1 MNEDKKKKSV
11 RIAALFG
18 VILLVAL
25 YLITLIFAI
34 FDFDGK
40 GQLFRACLFATIGV
54 PILIWIYI
62 WLYGVITGKKTMSTV
77 DFLNAS
83 GESIA
88 AGEAGEA
95 GTTDESA
102 DAVTIEEA
110 DEADTTDNTNE

>member
-25 YLITLIFAI
+25 YLLTLIFAI

-62 WLYGVITGKKTMSTV
+62 WLYGIITGKKTMSTV

-88 AGEAGEA
+88 AGKAGEA
-95 GTTDESA
+95 VSTDGSAETGTKAATGKA
-102 DAVTIEEA
+102 D
-110 DEADTTDNTNE
+110 D

>member
-25 YLITLIFAI
+25 YLLTLIFAI

-88 AGEAGEA
+88 SYEAGETGA
-95 GTTDESA
+95 TDGSVETGTKAATGKA
-102 DAVTIEEA
+102 D
-110 DEADTTDNTNE
+110 D

>member
-25 YLITLIFAI
+25 YLLTLIFAI

-62 WLYGVITGKKTMSTV
+62 WLYGVVTGKKTMSTV

-88 AGEAGEA
+88 PDEADSAGDEEGTAEISA
-95 GTTDESA
+95 DADSKGTTDSSE
-102 DAVTIEEA
+102 I
-110 DEADTTDNTNE
+110 

>member
-1 MNEDKKKKSV
+1 MNFFLTTFWIEV
-11 RIAALFG
+11 GFLH
-18 VILLVAL
+18 VAFANL
-25 YLITLIFAI
+25 DTIKICFAI

-62 WLYGVITGKKTMSTV
+62 WLYGVVTGKKTMSTV

-88 AGEAGEA
+88 PDEADSTGDEEGA
-95 GTTDESA
+95 ADTSADADSKGTTDSSE
-102 DAVTIEEA
+102 I
-110 DEADTTDNTNE
+110 

>member
-25 YLITLIFAI
+25 YLLTLIFAI

-88 AGEAGEA
+88 SYEEGEAGATDGSAEI
-95 GTTDESA
+95 GTKAATDKA
-102 DAVTIEEA
+102 D
-110 DEADTTDNTNE
+110 D